1 MSVRS
6 AAFGCHGVKIGVGT
20 DKRARRLRVSV
31 LWPPDAHTLIVE
43 LKLARKMPLAKLY
56 EVYDCL
62 LAAYLSVP
70 TAKFQDMENQLET
83 EGMSPL
89 IESAIRLNE
98 VYKSLMTGGFTEDE
112 ALSLIAKMT
121 KNGN

>member
-1 MSVRS
+1 MSVLT
-6 AAFGCHGVKIGVGT
+6 G
-20 DKRARRLRVSV
+20 
-31 LWPPDAHTLIVE
+31 
-43 LKLARKMPLAKLY
+43 
-56 EVYDCL
+56 
-62 LAAYLSVP
+62 
-70 TAKFQDMENQLET
+70 KFLDMESQLET